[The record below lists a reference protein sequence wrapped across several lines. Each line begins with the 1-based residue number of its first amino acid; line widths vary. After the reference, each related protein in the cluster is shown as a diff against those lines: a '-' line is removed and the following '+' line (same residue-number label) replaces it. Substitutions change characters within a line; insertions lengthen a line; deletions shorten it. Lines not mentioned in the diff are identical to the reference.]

1 MTGARPMPSH
11 QEESGG
17 SSPRDITAGHRA
29 EGREKVTGAARYA
42 YEHPVPDAV
51 YAYPVQAPIASG
63 VIGAVD
69 AAEAL
74 AMPGVIAVLGGYNTN
89 SFGGKALNFPSS
101 TGPRSPTGG
110 NWLAS

>member
-1 MTGARPMPSH
+1 MTGARPVPSH

-17 SSPRDITAGHRA
+17 SSPRDVTAGHRA

-74 AMPGVIAVLGGYNTN
+74 AMPGVIAVLGGTTPTR
-89 SFGGKALNFPSS
+89 SGETLNFPSS